1 MPDVILHQY
10 DSSPFS
16 EKVRI
21 CLGIKGLAWRAVDQP
36 VIMPKP
42 DLVPLTGG
50 YRRIPVLQI
59 GADIYCD
66 SQLII
71 RELDRRFPGKPLYPA
86 GQESLANAVEQWC
99 DKAVFQAAVLAIFG
113 TIGDSVD
120 PAFIKDR
127 EALSGQPF
135 NVIAMKAHAPFAIT
149 QIKAHAA
156 LLGQQLGTGGPFLA
170 GSDPSLADA
179 SAYYNFWFVRTFAPG
194 IADRFEDLPGFD
206 KWYDRVSAIGH
217 GKRGALA
224 PRDALDA
231 AAAAEPEAIDTLPAD
246 AALRGTAVTLAATDY
261 GRDPITGKFAGS
273 TQYSLTVAREV
284 PELGAVNIHVPRLGY
299 SITPA

>member
-1 MPDVILHQY
+1 MHQIILHQY

-21 CLGIKGLAWRAVDQP
+21 CLGIKSLAWSAVDQP

-42 DLVPLTGG
+42 DLIPLTGG
-50 YRRIPVLQI
+50 YRRIPVMQI

-66 SQLII
+66 SQLIV
-71 RELDRRFPGKPLYPA
+71 RELDRRFPERPLSA
-86 GQESLANAVEQWC
+86 TNGLALANAVEQWC
-99 DKAVFQAAVLAIFG
+99 DRSVFQAAVTAIFG

-135 NVIAMKAHAPFAIT
+135 NVAAMKALAPFAIT

-156 LLGQQLGTGGPFLA
+156 LLAEHLA
-170 GSDPSLADA
+170 DGRTYLEGSVPGLADA
-179 SAYYNFWFVRTFAPG
+179 AAYYNFWFVRRFSPG
-194 IADRFEDLPGFD
+194 IADQFDDLPGFD
-206 KWYDRVSAIGH
+206 AWFDRVSSIGH
-217 GKRGALA
+217 GQRGSLTPAEA
-224 PRDALDA
+224 HEIA
-231 AAAAEPEAIDTLPAD
+231 AKAEPEAIGLLATD
-246 AALRGTAVTLAATDY
+246 APLSGKTVHLAATDY
-261 GRDPITGKFAGS
+261 GRDPIAGTFIGS
-273 TQYSLTVAREV
+273 SHYSLSVARDV
-284 PELGAVNIHVPRLGY
+284 TGLGRINVHVPRLGY